1 MTTSINPI
9 HPSMSVNAPIE
20 RRFYP
25 RITPSVPIYVA
36 FGPSNLGALLNISEN
51 GFQVVTP
58 NRLDLNSVYR
68 VFLSLDGITS
78 TITVSVRTIWTADS
92 QNSSGIQLL
101 DLSDEDR
108 QQIRNWV
115 AARSSPTEDSDN
127 WSSPNAAEV
136 SAPAPGSPS
145 PEETE
150 PPVPAESATKREFP
164 PMPLPIHGEFTY
176 EPPSEPETKILLRRE
191 RQSRHRSRSSITPL
205 VMWSFLMVA
214 ICAGAGWSFR
224 RTLADKLLPRHPQI
238 ATEATQPEVSAPASD
253 RPERIRNT
261 NQRTS
266 VSHRVGHRHESR
278 SRRKQ

>member
-68 VFLSLDGITS
+68 VFLSLDGIAR

-115 AARSSPTEDSDN
+115 AARSYQPKTRKI
-127 WSSPNAAEV
+127 
-136 SAPAPGSPS
+136 GLPS
-145 PEETE
+145 M
-150 PPVPAESATKREFP
+150 PPR
-164 PMPLPIHGEFTY
+164 
-176 EPPSEPETKILLRRE
+176 
-191 RQSRHRSRSSITPL
+191 
-205 VMWSFLMVA
+205 
-214 ICAGAGWSFR
+214 FR
-224 RTLADKLLPRHPQI
+224 PRHLTPHRLKKPSGQCR
-238 ATEATQPEVSAPASD
+238 PNPRPSANSLRCPYRFTANSV
-253 RPERIRNT
+253 
-261 NQRTS
+261 RTAL
-266 VSHRVGHRHESR
+266 
-278 SRRKQ
+278 